1 MVLKSQKS
9 QKKSESLLLLLL
21 LCYVRHR
28 ATLMSDYYFR
38 FHTISLVTGVDF
50 VLMVAINAV

>member
-9 QKKSESLLLLLL
+9 QKKSESLLLL
-21 LCYVRHR
+21 CYVRHR
-28 ATLMSDYYFR
+28 ATLMSDYYYR

-50 VLMVAINAV
+50 VLLVAINAV